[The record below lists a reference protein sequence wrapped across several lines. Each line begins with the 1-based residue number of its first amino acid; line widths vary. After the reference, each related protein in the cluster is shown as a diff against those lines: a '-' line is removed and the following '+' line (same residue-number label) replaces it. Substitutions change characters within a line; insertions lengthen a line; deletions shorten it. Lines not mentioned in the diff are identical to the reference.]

1 MNFKTSVSIQ
11 DNKFVSKIKAWF
23 WAIRPFSISA
33 AVVPVFV
40 GSAFAFSGGKLS
52 LFRFLLVLIAGI
64 LVQMATNLIDEY
76 SDHARPE
83 GEQKIIAPYKVI
95 ALGKLT
101 AKEVKLGAFVCFCI
115 ATAIGLY
122 LIYLCGPPI
131 LFMCL
136 GAAAAAYFYSAGP
149 LPLGKIGLGQPL
161 VFVFMGLV
169 MVSGSYYVQTGSF
182 TPDIFWLALPVGCT
196 VTAILASNNI
206 RDMEEDRA
214 VQKRTIVTVF
224 GRRVAWWEYLLL
236 VAAAFLTMIVLVI
249 AKQISPVALISM
261 LAVPQSVLA
270 LRILR
275 KGRNRP
281 ELARGVPATANLHW
295 YFGALL
301 AVGVALGRFIK

>member
-1 MNFKTSVSIQ
+1 MNQKMLVNVP
-11 DNKFVSKIKAWF
+11 DKKLVSKIKAWF

-33 AVVPVFV
+33 AVVPVLV
-40 GSAFAFSGGKLS
+40 GSVFAFYGGKFN
-52 LFRFLLVLIAGI
+52 LFRFFLVLIASI

-83 GEQKIIAPYKVI
+83 GEHKILAPYKVI

-101 AKEVKLGAFVCFCI
+101 AKEVKLGALVCFGL
-115 ATAIGLY
+115 ATTIGLFLVY
-122 LIYLCGPPI
+122 LAGLPV
-131 LFMCL
+131 LWMCL

-161 VFVFMGLV
+161 VFVFMGMV
-169 MVSGSYYVQTGSF
+169 MVVGSYYVQTGVF
-182 TPDIFWLALPVGCT
+182 IPDIFWLALPVGCT

-214 VQKRTIVTVF
+214 VHKRTIATVL
-224 GRRVAWWEYLLL
+224 GRRVAWCEYLFL
-236 VAAAFLTMIVLVI
+236 VAAAFLTVIGLVI
-249 AKQISPVALISM
+249 AKQISLMALLSL
-261 LAVPQSVLA
+261 LAVPQAVLA
-270 LRILR
+270 LRILWR
-275 KGRNRP
+275 GHNRP

-295 YFGALL
+295 YFGVLL